1 MSEETYH
8 HFDTVI
14 SRLEKLGKLLIT
26 ALVLIM
32 SGAVWAA
39 RIEWRLGEAEHVGFQ
54 LKPRVEQHDRQISTI
69 EGRLHGIA
77 SQIGRVPGK
86 LAAKLQLQEG
96 ACGDP

>member
-1 MSEETYH
+1 
-8 HFDTVI
+8 
-14 SRLEKLGKLLIT
+14 
-26 ALVLIM
+26 
-32 SGAVWAA
+32 
-39 RIEWRLGEAEHVGFQ
+39 VGFQ

-86 LAAKLQLQEG
+86 VAAKLQLQEG